1 MSNDELKDK
10 LSQHRAPLTRCSRL
24 EFQWLKAA
32 PLQFI

>member
-24 EFQWLKAA
+24 EFQYLEVDN
-32 PLQFI
+32 